1 MINQAEKSLIN
12 FYKSIRSLLI
22 IILFSRKNK
31 MHTCKN
37 NKSIVLMNGPS
48 LVNDIKQDDLTGDI
62 YVSNDFAGSKE
73 FLTIKPNNYVI
84 VDPFFFKE
92 NQRSANIKKILANTD
107 WEINLYI
114 PFKYKNSFLTDI
126 ENKFLTIHF
135 FNHYE
140 ISGYSAFKRKIFDYQ
155 YGMPK
160 CQNVLI
166 ATLMICIWKNHKSI
180 NLYGTDHNWIH
191 YFTLNS
197 ENILC
202 LSNHRFYD
210 SEEKTIIKPWLDQNG
225 NSYRMD
231 EILIKLSIM
240 FRGYWEVLEY
250 SKTKNIKIINNTQN
264 SLIDA
269 FKKNIKF
276 KQV

>member
-1 MINQAEKSLIN
+1 
-12 FYKSIRSLLI
+12 
-22 IILFSRKNK
+22 
-31 MHTCKN
+31 
-37 NKSIVLMNGPS
+37 MNGPS

-166 ATLMICIWKNHKSI
+166 ATL
-180 NLYGTDHNWIH
+180 
-191 YFTLNS
+191 
-197 ENILC
+197 
-202 LSNHRFYD
+202 
-210 SEEKTIIKPWLDQNG
+210 
-225 NSYRMD
+225 
-231 EILIKLSIM
+231 
-240 FRGYWEVLEY
+240 
-250 SKTKNIKIINNTQN
+250 
-264 SLIDA
+264 SLIIVLLMFLIND
-269 FKKNIKF
+269 
-276 KQV
+276 